1 MKSIVAIDLETT
13 GLDPGQDAVIEIGA
27 VRFRGPRVEAEWSTL
42 VNPGRPLP
50 PYITQL
56 TGISDAM
63 LAGAPRLSRVLPE
76 LIEFV
81 GDLPLLGH
89 NLGFDLRFLERH
101 TPFRQNQAL
110 DTYDLASVILPTG
123 RYRLATLAQSLGVVP
138 RGVHRGL
145 EDARTTQQVFV
156 RLLERA
162 ADLPPQVLG
171 EIVEIGSNLDWGAG
185 PAFEMA
191 AELAALPEQAPT
203 PPVPSARPKKP
214 RAAPAALEP
223 RDIPA
228 AVAPDEAADFLE
240 PGGGLARLQAGYE
253 HRSQQIRMTRAVAE
267 ALSSGKHLL
276 VEAGTGTG
284 KSMAYLIPAFLW
296 AARNGRRVVVSTN
309 TINLQDQLIRKDIPL
324 LQQLLGVE
332 LRAAVLKGRSQYLC
346 PARFEALRRLR
357 PRTAE
362 EMRVL
367 AKVLVWLARG
377 GTGERI
383 DLSLGGPG
391 EMMAWSRISAESEE
405 CSLDACLER
414 TGGAC
419 AFYAART
426 QAEASHVL
434 IVNHALLM
442 ADIQSG
448 NRVLPDFRH
457 LIIDEGHHLESATTS
472 GMTVRVNEGD
482 LARTL
487 RDLVGASNSLL
498 PEAAALARRS
508 LGAAE
513 ARRLAKATQAL
524 EDQCRESLQAWSAVF
539 VNLAE
544 FLAGLHSQESNGNY
558 NQQIRIVPA
567 LRSLPA
573 WSAVEVAWDETRP
586 LLTGIADGLA
596 ELADTL
602 SGFGD
607 GGSTSATDVAGALR
621 TSLRA
626 LRETTDLFE
635 RFIFKPD
642 AATIYWADLH
652 SDRRRVSVHA
662 APLAIGPLVER
673 HLWNEKDSIIL
684 TSATLTTAGEFDYLK
699 TRLHAQSADE
709 LALGSPFDYETSTL
723 LYLVNDIPEPGDRVA
738 YQQGVERGLVG
749 LARATHGRML
759 VLFTSNDQLR
769 RTARAVSDPL
779 AQVGITLYEQDE
791 GVSRHALL
799 ESFRT
804 DPQAVLLG
812 TRSFWEGVDV
822 PGEALSVV
830 VMVRLPFDVPT
841 DPIVSAR
848 AETYESP
855 FDQYSLPEA
864 ILRFRQGFGRLIR
877 TRSDR
882 GAVVILDRRILTKRY
897 GPFFLK
903 SLPTCTQR
911 QGPLREAPREIAR
924 WLGV

>member
-1 MKSIVAIDLETT
+1 
-13 GLDPGQDAVIEIGA
+13 
-27 VRFRGPRVEAEWSTL
+27 
-42 VNPGRPLP
+42 
-50 PYITQL
+50 
-56 TGISDAM
+56 
-63 LAGAPRLSRVLPE
+63 
-76 LIEFV
+76 
-81 GDLPLLGH
+81 
-89 NLGFDLRFLERH
+89 
-101 TPFRQNQAL
+101 
-110 DTYDLASVILPTG
+110 
-123 RYRLATLAQSLGVVP
+123 
-138 RGVHRGL
+138 
-145 EDARTTQQVFV
+145 
-156 RLLERA
+156 
-162 ADLPPQVLG
+162 
-171 EIVEIGSNLDWGAG
+171 
-185 PAFEMA
+185 
-191 AELAALPEQAPT
+191 
-203 PPVPSARPKKP
+203 
-214 RAAPAALEP
+214 
-223 RDIPA
+223 
-228 AVAPDEAADFLE
+228 
-240 PGGGLARLQAGYE
+240 
-253 HRSQQIRMTRAVAE
+253 
-267 ALSSGKHLL
+267 
-276 VEAGTGTG
+276 
-284 KSMAYLIPAFLW
+284 MAYLIPAFLW

-324 LQQLLGVE
+324 LQQLLGGE
-332 LRAAVLKGRSQYLC
+332 LRAAVLKGRSNYLC

-487 RDLVGASNSLL
+487 RDLVGPSNALL

-508 LGAAE
+508 MGAAE

-524 EDQCRESLQAWSAVF
+524 EARCRESLQAWSAVF
-539 VNLAE
+539 VHLAE
-544 FLAGLHSQESNGNY
+544 FVAGLHGQESNGNY
-558 NQQIRIVPA
+558 SQQIRIVPA
-567 LRSLPA
+567 LRTLPA

-586 LLTGIADGLA
+586 LLTDISDGLA
-596 ELADTL
+596 ELAETL

-607 GGSTSATDVAGALR
+607 GGSTSAVDVAGALR

-626 LRETTDLFE
+626 LRETIDLFE
-635 RFIFKPD
+635 RFVFKPD
-642 AATIYWADLH
+642 PGTIYWADLH

-699 TRLHAQSADE
+699 ARLHAQSADE

-738 YQQGVERGLVG
+738 YQQGVERALVG

-769 RTARAVSDPL
+769 RTARAMSDPL

-799 ESFRT
+799 ESFRA

-822 PGEALSVV
+822 PGDALSVV

-897 GPFFLK
+897 GPLFLK

>member
-1 MKSIVAIDLETT
+1 MKSIVALDLETT
-13 GLDPGQDAVIEIGA
+13 GLDPAQDAVIEIGA

-63 LAGAPRLSRVLPE
+63 VGGAPRLSRVLPQ
-76 LIEFV
+76 LIDFV

-89 NLGFDLRFLERH
+89 NLAFDLRFLERH
-101 TPFRQNQAL
+101 TPFRQNAAM

-138 RGVHRGL
+138 RAVHRGL
-145 EDARTTQQVFV
+145 EDARTTQQIFV

-162 ADLPPQVLG
+162 AELPPQVLG
-171 EIVEIGSNLDWGAG
+171 EIVELGANLDWGAG
-185 PAFEMA
+185 LAFEMA
-191 AELAALPEQAPT
+191 ADLANLPEQAPPPHPSPKRGKPPAGLT
-203 PPVPSARPKKP
+203 P
-214 RAAPAALEP
+214 LEP
-223 RDIPA
+223 RETPA
-228 AVAPDEAADFLE
+228 PVPPDEAADYLE
-240 PGGGLARLQAGYE
+240 PGGGLARLQPGYE

-284 KSMAYLIPAFLW
+284 KSMAYLIPSFLW
-296 AARNGRRVVVSTN
+296 AVRNGRRVVVSTN

-324 LQQLLGVE
+324 LQRLLGEEV
-332 LRAAVLKGRSQYLC
+332 RAAVLKGRSHYLC
-346 PARFEALRRLR
+346 PARFEALRRMR

-377 GTGERI
+377 GTGERV

-391 EMMAWSRISAESEE
+391 EMMAWTRISAESEE
-405 CSLDACLER
+405 CTLDACLER

-426 QAEASHVL
+426 QAEAAHVL
-434 IVNHALLM
+434 VVNHALLM

-448 NRVLPDFRH
+448 NRVLPEYRH
-457 LIIDEGHHLESATTS
+457 LIIDEGHHLEAATTS

-482 LARTL
+482 LSRTL
-487 RDLVGASNSLL
+487 RDLIGSPNALF
-498 PEAAALARRS
+498 PEAASVARRAM
-508 LGAAE
+508 GPAE
-513 ARRLAKATQAL
+513 ARSLTKMIQAL
-524 EDQCRESLQAWSAVF
+524 EAAARESLQAWSAVF
-539 VNLAE
+539 VCLAG
-544 FLAGLHSQESNGNY
+544 FLAGLHGESADNGY
-558 NQQIRIVPA
+558 NLQIRILPS
-567 LRSLPA
+567 LRALPA

-586 LLTGIADGLA
+586 LITHIADGAA
-596 ELADTL
+596 ELAEAL

-607 GGSTSATDVAGALR
+607 GSSTSAGDIAGALR
-621 TSLRA
+621 GSVRA
-626 LRETTDLFE
+626 LRETADLFE
-635 RFIFKPD
+635 RFVFKPD
-642 AATIYWADLH
+642 AGTIYWADLAA
-652 SDRRRVSVHA
+652 DRRRVSVNA

-673 HLWNEKDSIIL
+673 HLWNEKDSIVL

-699 TRLHAQSADE
+699 ARLHAASADE
-709 LALGSPFDYETSTL
+709 LALGSPFDFETSTL
-723 LYLVNDIPEPGDRVA
+723 LYLVNDIPEPGERMA
-738 YQQGVERGLVG
+738 YQQGVERGLIA
-749 LARATHGRML
+749 LARATSGRTL

-769 RTARAVSDPL
+769 RTARALSDPL
-779 AQVGITLYEQDE
+779 TQNGITLYEQGE

-799 ESFRT
+799 ESFRS
-804 DPQAVLLG
+804 DARAVLLG

-848 AETYESP
+848 SETYDSP
-855 FDQYSLPEA
+855 FEQYSLPEA

-877 TRSDR
+877 TKSDR

-897 GPFFLK
+897 GPLFLK

-911 QGPLREAPREIAR
+911 QGPLREAPREVAR
-924 WLGV
+924 WLGS

>member
-1 MKSIVAIDLETT
+1 MKSIVALDLETT
-13 GLDPGQDAVIEIGA
+13 GLDPAQDAVIEIGA

-56 TGISDAM
+56 TGITDAM

-76 LIEFV
+76 LIAFV
-81 GDLPLLGH
+81 GDAPLLGH
-89 NLGFDLRFLERH
+89 NLAFDLKFLERH
-101 TPFRQNQAL
+101 TPFRQNEAL
-110 DTYDLASVILPTG
+110 DTYDLASVVLPTA

-145 EDARTTQQVFV
+145 EDARTTQQIFV
-156 RLLERA
+156 RLLDRA
-162 ADLPPQVLG
+162 AELPPQVLG
-171 EIVEIGSNLDWGAG
+171 EIVEIGSNLAWGAG

-191 AELAALPEQAPT
+191 AEMAGVPPESPAPVR
-203 PPVPSARPKKP
+203 PPKAKKARP
-214 RAAPAALEP
+214 AAPPLEP
-223 RDIPA
+223 RETPTPID
-228 AVAPDEAADFLE
+228 PDEAAGYLE
-240 PGGGLARLQAGYE
+240 PGGGLARLQPGYE
-253 HRSQQIRMTRAVAE
+253 HRSQQIRMARAVAE
-267 ALSSGKHLL
+267 ALSAGKHLL

-324 LQQLLGVE
+324 LQELLGGE
-332 LRAAVLKGRSQYLC
+332 LRAAVLKGRTHYLC

-357 PRTAE
+357 PRTPE

-367 AKVLVWLARG
+367 AKVLVWLAHG
-377 GTGERI
+377 GTGERV

-391 EMMAWSRISAESEE
+391 EMMAWSRISAESED
-405 CSLDACLER
+405 CTLDACLER

-448 NRVLPDFRH
+448 NRVLPEYRH
-457 LIIDEGHHLESATTS
+457 LIIDEGHHLEAATTS
-472 GMTVRVNEGD
+472 GMTIRIHEGD

-487 RDLVGASNSLL
+487 RDLVGAPNALL
-498 PEAAALARRS
+498 PEASALARRS
-508 LGAAE
+508 MGPVE
-513 ARRLAKATQAL
+513 ARRLAKATQEL
-524 EDQCRESLQAWSAVF
+524 EVQCSESLQAWSAVF
-539 VNLAE
+539 NNLAE
-544 FLAGLHSQESNGNY
+544 FLVGLHGEEAASSYGLQV
-558 NQQIRIVPA
+558 RIVPA
-567 LRSLPA
+567 LRSLPP
-573 WSAVEVAWDETRP
+573 WSSVEVAWDETRP
-586 LLTGIADGLA
+586 LLTAIADGVA
-596 ELADTL
+596 ELAETL
-602 SGFGD
+602 AGFGD
-607 GGSTSATDVAGALR
+607 GGSASAGDVAGALR
-621 TSLRA
+621 ASLRS
-626 LRETTDLFE
+626 LRETADLFE
-635 RFIFKPD
+635 RFVFKPD
-642 AATIYWADLH
+642 AGTIYWAQLG
-652 SDRRRVSVHA
+652 SDRRRLSVNA

-673 HLWNEKDSIIL
+673 HLWNEKDSIVL

-699 TRLHAQSADE
+699 RRLHAQSADE
-709 LALGSPFDYETSTL
+709 VALGSPFDYETSTL
-723 LYLVNDIPEPGDRVA
+723 LYLVNDIPEPGDRLA
-738 YQQGVERGLVG
+738 YQKGIERGLIG
-749 LARATHGRML
+749 LARATRGRTL

-769 RTARAVSDPL
+769 RTARALSEPL
-779 AQVGITLYEQDE
+779 AQDGITVYEQGE

-799 ESFRT
+799 ESFRS
-804 DPQAVLLG
+804 DAQSVLLG

-848 AETYESP
+848 SETYDSP
-855 FDQYSLPEA
+855 FDEYSLPEA

-877 TRSDR
+877 AKSDR
-882 GAVVILDRRILTKRY
+882 GAVVILDRRVLTKRY
-897 GPFFLK
+897 GPYFLQ
-903 SLPTCTQR
+903 SLPSCTTR
-911 QGPLREAPREIAR
+911 QGPLDEAPRQVAH

>member
-13 GLDPGQDAVIEIGA
+13 GLDPAQDEVIEIGA
-27 VRFRGPRVEAEWSTL
+27 VRFRGPRIEGEWSTL

-63 LAGAPRLSRVLPE
+63 VAGAPRLARVLPE

-89 NLGFDLRFLERH
+89 NLAFDLRFLDRH
-101 TPFRQNQAL
+101 TPFRQNQAM
-110 DTYDLASVILPTG
+110 DTYDLASVILPAG

-138 RGVHRGL
+138 RAVHRGL
-145 EDARTTQQVFV
+145 EDARTTQQIFV

-171 EIVEIGSNLDWGAG
+171 EIIELGANLDWGAG
-185 PAFEMA
+185 SAFEMA
-191 AELAALPEQAPT
+191 AELAALPVQAPAT
-203 PPVPSARPKKP
+203 ERPAKAKKP
-214 RAAPAALEP
+214 RAAIPPLEP
-223 RDIPA
+223 RDTPESIT
-228 AVAPDEAADFLE
+228 PDEAADFLE
-240 PGGGLARLQAGYE
+240 PGGGLARLQPGYE

-267 ALSSGKHLL
+267 ALSAGRHLL

-324 LQQLLGVE
+324 LQRLIGGE
-332 LRAAVLKGRSQYLC
+332 LRAAVLKGRSNYLC
-346 PARFEALRRLR
+346 PARFEAMRRLR
-357 PRTAE
+357 PRTTE

-367 AKVLVWLARG
+367 AKVMVWLARG

-457 LIIDEGHHLESATTS
+457 LIIDEGHHLEAATTS
-472 GMTVRVNEGD
+472 GMTVRIHEGD

-487 RDLVGASNSLL
+487 RDLVGAPNSLL
-498 PEAAALARRS
+498 PEAAALARRTM
-508 LGAAE
+508 GAAE
-513 ARRLAKATQAL
+513 GRRLTKAVQAIDAL
-524 EDQCRESLQAWSAVF
+524 CRESLQAWGAVF
-539 VNLAE
+539 VNLAQ
-544 FLAGLHSQESNGNY
+544 FLAGLHGEETNGNY

-567 LRSLPA
+567 LRTLPP

-586 LLTGIADGLA
+586 LLTAIADGLA
-596 ELADTL
+596 DLSEALA
-602 SGFGD
+602 GVGN
-607 GGSTSATDVAGALR
+607 GGSTSAGDVAGALR
-621 TSLRA
+621 TVVRS
-626 LRETTDLFE
+626 LRETTDVFE
-635 RFIFKPD
+635 SFVFKPD
-642 AATIYWADLH
+642 SGTIYWADLNA
-652 SDRRRVSVHA
+652 DRRRVSVHA

-673 HLWNEKDSIIL
+673 HLWNEKDSIVL

-699 TRLHAQSADE
+699 SRLHAQTADE
-709 LALGSPFDYETSTL
+709 LALGSPFDYESSTL
-723 LYLVNDIPEPGDRVA
+723 LYLVNDIPEPGDRLA

-769 RTARAVSDPL
+769 RTARAIGDGL
-779 AQVGITLYEQDE
+779 AQNGITLYEQDE

-799 ESFRT
+799 ESFRA

-877 TRSDR
+877 TKSDR

-897 GPFFLK
+897 GPLFLK

-911 QGPLREAPREIAR
+911 QGPLREAPREVAR